1 MIKKRNYL
9 KNAINGILISVNIT
23 TIGLVNVVILIKSK
37 LVRIE
42 TIQKTIN
49 KGDKSLALLVTIANF
64 VLATTIKQLAIEKR
78 NATFK

>member
-64 VLATTIKQLAIEKR
+64 VLATTIKQLAI
-78 NATFK
+78 